1 MTDHD
6 RGDDI
11 GTDIRD
17 GRARAFAEGLRRFE
31 RDGDGAAFAGL
42 FAEDAVTQRLD
53 ARGDRRGEVEQ
64 FWREY
69 REQFTDVS
77 TTFDNAVEGDD
88 EVALEWTSEAT
99 LLNGRPLRYR
109 GVTALG
115 FDGDSISWL
124 RTYYDSAVFAAPA
137 ADTA

>member
-6 RGDDI
+6 TRED
-11 GTDIRD
+11 TSTEIRD
-17 GRARAFAEGLRRFE
+17 DRARAFAEGLRRFE
-31 RDGDGAAFAGL
+31 RDSDAAAFAEL
-42 FAEDAVTQRLD
+42 FAEGALTERLD
-53 ARGDRRGEVEQ
+53 ARGERRGEVEQ

-69 REQFTDVS
+69 REQFGEVS
-77 TTFDNAVEGDD
+77 TRFDHAVEGDD

-99 LLNGRPLRYR
+99 LRNGRPLRYR

-115 FDGDSISWL
+115 FDGDRISWL

-137 ADTA
+137 ADTG

>member
-1 MTDHD
+1 MTDHEARED
-6 RGDDI
+6 T
-11 GTDIRD
+11 GTEIRD
-17 GRARAFAEGLRRFE
+17 DRARAFAEGLRRFE
-31 RDGDGAAFAGL
+31 RDADAAAFAGL
-42 FAEDAVTQRLD
+42 FAEGAVTRRLD

-77 TTFDNAVEGDD
+77 TTFDNAVEGGD

-99 LLNGRPLRYR
+99 LQNGRPLRYR

-115 FDGDSISWL
+115 FDGDRISWL

-137 ADTA
+137 ADTG

>member
-6 RGDDI
+6 TPEH
-11 GTDIRD
+11 GTEIRD
-17 GRARAFAEGLRRFE
+17 VRARRFAEGLRRFE
-31 RDGDGAAFAGL
+31 QDADAASFAGL
-42 FAEDAVTQRLD
+42 FAEGAVTRRLD

-77 TTFDNAVEGDD
+77 TTFDNAVEGTD

-99 LLNGRPLRYR
+99 LRGGRALRYR

-115 FDGDSISWL
+115 FDGDRISWL
-124 RTYYDSAVFAAPA
+124 RTYYDSAVFAAPSA
-137 ADTA
+137 ETA

>member
-6 RGDDI
+6 TREDT
-11 GTDIRD
+11 GTQIRD
-17 GRARAFAEGLRRFE
+17 DSARAFAEGLRRFG
-31 RDGDGAAFAGL
+31 RDADAVAFAGL
-42 FAEDAVTQRLD
+42 FAAGAVTRRLD

-69 REQFTDVS
+69 REQFTDVER
-77 TTFDNAVEGDD
+77 TFDNAVEGGD

-99 LLNGRPLRYR
+99 LQNGRPLRYR

-115 FDGDSISWL
+115 FDGDRISWL

-137 ADTA
+137 ADTG